1 MTTSRLRGGR
11 SRDAKAVPRARLGRP
26 LMLLLI
32 ALRWYALIA
41 VAVAIYAFFHALPR

>member
-1 MTTSRLRGGR
+1 MTISRLRGGR
-11 SRDAKAVPRARLGRP
+11 PRDPKTFRRARLSRP
-26 LMLLLI
+26 LILLLI